1 MSKLEFEEISPEEM
15 LLRAKRFLE
24 MMSRRRTVRDFSER
38 TVIFEIIRE
47 CIAAGA
53 TAPSGANKQP
63 WVFALVSDSKI
74 KSEIRIAAEKEEKEF
89 YEHRATEEWLADLEV
104 LGTTP
109 DKSFL
114 EKAPYLIVVF
124 ERKYEI
130 VEGNIKK
137 NYYSKESVGIATGIL
152 ITALHNAGLAT
163 LTYTPSRMNFLN
175 KILNRP
181 ENERAFL
188 LVVTGYPE
196 ENAMVPDIQRKDFD
210 EVCIRF

>member
-15 LLRAKRFLE
+15 LLRAKRFRE
-24 MMSRRRTVRDFSER
+24 MMSRRRTVRDFSGR
-38 TVIFEIIRE
+38 TVDFEIIRE
-47 CIAAGA
+47 CIAAAA